1 VSRFTPYKVMPARRE
16 REGRAHPGENGLGCR
31 TVMRPMRPGRYLDS
45 VSLANLIVSI
55 ATLAWTI

>member
-1 VSRFTPYKVMPARRE
+1 
-16 REGRAHPGENGLGCR
+16 
-31 TVMRPMRPGRYLDS
+31 MRPMRPGRYLDS